1 MKRWLTADDVL
12 RDVEFEIA
20 QGAISRD
27 ELGQG
32 VQAVKEYQNKL
43 RGEVFQASRQAGES
57 REALSRLFQINDML
71 ITLQQ
76 EMAAGIQTLQ
86 VDLRRVAALAAQGAP
101 STAGIARAPA
111 AKEPGGEAAAG
122 EVSDQEGHTESIY
135 WRSSTEIENAMRS
148 DALKVEP
155 EVRSIG
161 VPILSGLIQRVRTA
175 LHRLVLFYVSGLAK
189 KQVVINQTY
198 GDWILHMLS
207 LQRFQQEQIDRLDAQ
222 LSALLSRAAEN
233 EH

>member
-43 RGEVFQASRQAGES
+43 RGEVFQASRQVGES

-76 EMAAGIQTLQ
+76 EMAAGIETLQ
-86 VDLRRVAALAAQGAP
+86 VDLR
-101 STAGIARAPA
+101 
-111 AKEPGGEAAAG
+111 
-122 EVSDQEGHTESIY
+122 
-135 WRSSTEIENAMRS
+135 
-148 DALKVEP
+148 
-155 EVRSIG
+155 
-161 VPILSGLIQRVRTA
+161 
-175 LHRLVLFYVSGLAK
+175 
-189 KQVVINQTY
+189 
-198 GDWILHMLS
+198 
-207 LQRFQQEQIDRLDAQ
+207 
-222 LSALLSRAAEN
+222 
-233 EH
+233 